1 MPGAEIEQLKE
12 KKNENGFTTKR
23 TILKIR
29 CFVYVLLLFNL
40 IEYGILEIPKIRK
53 ELLDLG
59 LSLKIL
65 PFVLLTL
72 IICKAAQIFCINLV
86 IFIVVIDVAY
96 LIHSDSEAF
105 SLLNNLLRQII
116 KK

>member
-29 CFVYVLLLFNL
+29 CFVYILLLFNL
-40 IEYGILEIPKIRK
+40 IEYGIIEIPKIRK

-59 LSLKIL
+59 LPLKIL
-65 PFVLLTL
+65 PFVLLAL

-86 IFIVVIDVAY
+86 IFIIIIDVAH
-96 LIHSDSEAF
+96 LINSDSDAV
-105 SLLNNLLRQII
+105 NLLSDLLRRIQ
-116 KK
+116 

>member
-1 MPGAEIEQLKE
+1 MSAAEIEQLKE

-59 LSLKIL
+59 LPLKIL
-65 PFVLLTL
+65 PFFLLAL

-86 IFIVVIDVAY
+86 IFIIIIDVAH
-96 LIHSDSEAF
+96 LINSDSDAV
-105 SLLNNLLRQII
+105 NLLSVLLRRIQ
-116 KK
+116 

>member
-1 MPGAEIEQLKE
+1 MSAAEIEQLKE

-40 IEYGILEIPKIRK
+40 IEYGIIEIPKIRK

-59 LSLKIL
+59 LPLKIL
-65 PFVLLTL
+65 PFVLLAL

-86 IFIVVIDVAY
+86 IFIIIIDVAH
-96 LIHSDSEAF
+96 LINSDSDAV
-105 SLLNNLLRQII
+105 NLLSDLLRRIQ
-116 KK
+116 

>member
-59 LSLKIL
+59 LPLKIL

-86 IFIVVIDVAY
+86 IFIIIIDLAY
-96 LIHSDSEAF
+96 LINSDSDAV
-105 SLLNNLLRQII
+105 NLLSDLLRRIQ
-116 KK
+116 